1 MILSKTNIK
10 VKLARLAPII
20 LISVAIGGF
29 LGIII
34 AFTAVKNTIPLEN
47 YTNGLTQAI
56 TLLVISLIGL
66 VYCIY
71 YGINSTLQFFLKF

>member
-1 MILSKTNIK
+1 M
-10 VKLARLAPII
+10 
-20 LISVAIGGF
+20 GGLVVVF
-29 LGIII
+29 ID
-34 AFTAVKNTIPLEN
+34 KNTIPLEN

-71 YGINSTLQFFLKF
+71 YGIKHTKNK

>member
-20 LISVAIGGF
+20 PISVAIGGF

-71 YGINSTLQFFLKF
+71 YGIKHTKNK